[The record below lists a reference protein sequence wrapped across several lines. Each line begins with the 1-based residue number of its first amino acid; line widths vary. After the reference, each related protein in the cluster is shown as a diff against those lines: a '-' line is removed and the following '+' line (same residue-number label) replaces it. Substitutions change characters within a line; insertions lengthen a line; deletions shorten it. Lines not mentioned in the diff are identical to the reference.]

1 MESEK
6 KAFFSLS
13 TCTFKISVSAYYNTP
28 QSKNIEKKIHDKLLD
43 LIIRI
48 SFIRIIEIKQIL
60 FYSSTKRKFS
70 VHCFKLYTL
79 KKKLYKKNINKL
91 YKKILMIWLTSIL
104 KPPKDPWNRLCY
116 IVKLYEHNK
125 AYVNNILCQE
135 KFLLKTFMSIKLL

>member
-48 SFIRIIEIKQIL
+48 SISALRRENFQ
-60 FYSSTKRKFS
+60 
-70 VHCFKLYTL
+70 
-79 KKKLYKKNINKL
+79 
-91 YKKILMIWLTSIL
+91 SIVSNCVL
-104 KPPKDPWNRLCY
+104 
-116 IVKLYEHNK
+116 
-125 AYVNNILCQE
+125 
-135 KFLLKTFMSIKLL
+135 

>member
-48 SFIRIIEIKQIL
+48 LFIRIIEIKQIL

-91 YKKILMIWLTSIL
+91 YKKNTYDMINLNSKTSKRPL
-104 KPPKDPWNRLCY
+104 ESAL
-116 IVKLYEHNK
+116 LYSET
-125 AYVNNILCQE
+125 L
-135 KFLLKTFMSIKLL
+135 